1 MPDRSSSVEVQRPMG
16 DGQQLLASGIG
27 NIDCQHDG
35 HVVTL
40 QTSLWVCIRPGDM
53 VVPSQMLGAP
63 D

>member
-1 MPDRSSSVEVQRPMG
+1 MEVQRSMG

-27 NIDCQHDG
+27 NIDCQLDG

-40 QTSLWVCIRPGDM
+40 QTSLWVCISPGDM